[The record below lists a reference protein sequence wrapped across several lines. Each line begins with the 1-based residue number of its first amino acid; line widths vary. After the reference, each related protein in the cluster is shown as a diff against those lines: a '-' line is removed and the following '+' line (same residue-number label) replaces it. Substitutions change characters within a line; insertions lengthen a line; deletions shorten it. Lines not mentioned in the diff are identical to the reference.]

1 MTNDTSQTPRCANH
15 PDRETL
21 LRCNRCEKPIC
32 LDCAVLTEVGYRCK
46 ECVRGQQA
54 IYYNATRYDVPV
66 ATAVAV
72 MLGAVLGVVGYI
84 FLGAFGWFSFLVA
97 FLGGPAAGGLIAEAI
112 RRAVRKRRAR
122 RMRLAAT
129 VATVVG
135 VFLGGLL
142 FYLGPGLL
150 VGGSFNAGAW
160 LFPAIFFRLD
170 MLLLTGLAAST
181 VYARVL

>member
-1 MTNDTSQTPRCANH
+1 MTSDIEQTPRCANH

-54 IYYNATRYDVPV
+54 AYYNAQPYDLPI
-66 ATAVAV
+66 AAAVA
-72 MLGAVLGVVGYI
+72 LILAALAGVLAYL
-84 FLGAFGWFSFLVA
+84 FLGMLGWFSFIGAILA
-97 FLGGPAAGGLIAEAI
+97 GPAAGGVIAEAV

-122 RMRLAAT
+122 GMRGAAA
-129 VATVVG
+129 VAALIG

-142 FYLGPGLL
+142 FYLAPGLVTGGPL
-150 VGGSFNAGAW
+150 NVGVW
-160 LFPAIFFRLD
+160 LLPAVFFRLD
-170 MLLLTGLAAST
+170 VLLLAGLAAST
-181 VYARVL
+181 LYARLL